1 MCVAVQLMR
10 LIFRRWTS
18 CGTTFAATAATTRCW
33 CRPTPG
39 TRAEIGRLTSCAKS
53 VSFLFPLSPFSLP
66 GGRSAQEAWL
76 LAGRTMPWRSVML
89 LKQAVL
95 ECHRPLHWK
104 LQMVL
109 EVENLALKQMLQS
122 MGGKAGSFEWRCAHP
137 CTRHRQEVIADCQPA
152 PGRSCGRAGRATL

>member
-1 MCVAVQLMR
+1 MLSPCPP
-10 LIFRRWTS
+10 FS
-18 CGTTFAATAATTRCW
+18 
-33 CRPTPG
+33 
-39 TRAEIGRLTSCAKS
+39 
-53 VSFLFPLSPFSLP
+53 LFPLSLP
-66 GGRSAQEAWL
+66 GGRSAQEAWQ

-122 MGGKAGSFEWRCAHP
+122 MGGKAGSFEWRCAHLGLS
-137 CTRHRQEVIADCQPA
+137 TRHRQEVIADRQPA